1 MEIINKKKLTI
12 DFIKT
17 KTPIAYDKAIS
28 FMEKRVNL
36 IATAKANE
44 LIWFLE
50 HPSIFTTGRAYETE
64 NDYLENIPIY
74 NTGRGGKLTW
84 HGPGQRI
91 IYIMINIKKRKYDIR
106 EFVSNLEESI
116 IISLKELNI
125 NAYRKKNLVGIWTK
139 NQNNNDA
146 KIASLGLR
154 ISKGIIYHGISIN
167 INCDLSYFKKIDPCG
182 IKDSHVTSV
191 ISLKDD
197 FNKLKI
203 DSILKNNIFN
213 LFI

>member
-1 MEIINKKKLTI
+1 
-12 DFIKT
+12 
-17 KTPIAYDKAIS
+17 
-28 FMEKRVNL
+28 
-36 IATAKANE
+36 
-44 LIWFLE
+44 
-50 HPSIFTTGRAYETE
+50 
-64 NDYLENIPIY
+64 
-74 NTGRGGKLTW
+74 
-84 HGPGQRI
+84 
-91 IYIMINIKKRKYDIR
+91 MI
-106 EFVSNLEESI
+106 
-116 IISLKELNI
+116 
-125 NAYRKKNLVGIWTK
+125 GIWTK

-182 IKDSHVTSV
+182 IKDSNVTSV